1 MGEIDRLLHREGY
14 TIRGARQALG
24 KPAGRRSAAPPHR
37 DTSAPLF
44 DGIADHS
51 AIDLPGIPLSEGGPL
66 SEDGEPELAP
76 ELAMVSALAVLRTH
90 LESIRARLAEAIS
103 LG

>member
-1 MGEIDRLLHREGY
+1 
-14 TIRGARQALG
+14 
-24 KPAGRRSAAPPHR
+24 
-37 DTSAPLF
+37 LF

-51 AIDLPGIPLSEGGPL
+51 AMDLPGIPLSE
-66 SEDGEPELAP
+66 DGEAELAP